1 MDEDRGVVME
11 KSTFDGCG
19 MTLPP
24 ALRSINQTNL

>member
-1 MDEDRGVVME
+1 MDEDRGVVRA

-24 ALRSINQTNL
+24 AFLSINQTNL